1 MQIYNLL
8 THHGS
13 FALDNGYNT
22 THFTPVE
29 YKLCLSSLDNRY
41 KALREKTKSN
51 KLQDNSI
58 VYFSP
63 FTEFPLYKFKN
74 YIEESKLNI
83 TRSTKYNNINT
94 VILNDNIIKKLFNV
108 DNTTSYNFG
117 KYYIIDKNFYN
128 NNIKSLISVK
138 QYGRDVNVEIN
149 QDYVLFADR
158 HLSNIKSNIKLDIEK
173 LPVIEGRTIGTNW
186 GSNKAFQYYELFEKI
201 IEEYEQGNINIV
213 FDDQIN
219 NEANSGLEFDE
230 DLFSTLLDMVANN
243 DEGNINIAR
252 ELIAST
258 NLEQAKPYV
267 LYLFHLYP
275 QLSRQNNTRSW
286 KYVVDQF
293 KEDKNRICYDHL
305 QLFINAFGLKYPE
318 YIPTIFKLMAVYFNK
333 QWKNEIIKEITIL

>member
-1 MQIYNLL
+1 MQVYNILRYYN
-8 THHGS
+8 S
-13 FALDNGYNT
+13 FSLDNSWNGKND
-22 THFTPVE
+22 VNQ
-29 YKLCLSSLDNRY
+29 YKLCLFSLNNRY
-41 KALREKTKSN
+41 NALREKTKNN
-51 KLQDNSI
+51 KLQDNST

-74 YIEESKLNI
+74 YIDESKLNI
-83 TRSTKYNNINT
+83 TRSSRYNNTINT
-94 VILNDNIIKKLFNV
+94 VILNDNIIKKYFNI
-108 DNTTSYNFG
+108 NNSPNYNSG
-117 KYYIIDKNFYN
+117 KFYIIDKKFYTN
-128 NNIKSLISVK
+128 KIKPLILSAK
-138 QYGRDVNVEIN
+138 YSRDDNTETN
-149 QDYVLFADR
+149 QDYLLFSDN
-158 HLSNIKSNIKLDIEK
+158 HLSNIKNNIKSDIEK
-173 LPVIEGRTIGTNW
+173 FPTIEGYAIGGIW
-186 GSNKAFQYYELFEKI
+186 GSNKAFQYCELFEKI

-252 ELIAST
+252 EIIAST

-275 QLSRQNNTRSW
+275 QLFKQNNTKSW

-293 KEDKNRICYDHL
+293 KDDKNRLCYNHL
-305 QLFINAFGLKYPE
+305 QMFLNILGTKYPE
-318 YIPTIFKLMAVYFNK
+318 YIPLIFKLMAIYFNK